1 MKKVYLYDAEGYFA
15 GEGWPQID
23 PLESQKAGREI
34 LIMPANSTELE
45 PPEEKECFQIK
56 WNGAVWE
63 YEEILVEPEPEPE
76 PYEPTEEE
84 LQARKRAERDAR
96 MSVTQD
102 RIDRYRNQIEAGFAP
117 TDDAETFKALLRY
130 AQYLRNF
137 TAAENWWTASV
148 LFFEEWSEANG

>member
-1 MKKVYLYDAEGYFA
+1 MTEYNFNQTIEYIDGTRDLNFEAARRWAYEHGAAFEEDIAARETVNGKLMRYFII
-15 GEGWPQID
+15 GSE
-23 PLESQKAGREI
+23 
-34 LIMPANSTELE
+34 PA
-45 PPEEKECFQIK
+45 P
-56 WNGAVWE
+56 VV
-63 YEEILVEPEPEPE
+63 VEPVPEP
-76 PYEPTEEE
+76 TVAE

-130 AQYLRNF
+130 AQYLRDF

>member
-1 MKKVYLYDAEGYFA
+1 MAEFTYN
-15 GEGWPQID
+15 QTI
-23 PLESQKAGREI
+23 
-34 LIMPANSTELE
+34 
-45 PPEEKECFQIK
+45 
-56 WNGAVWE
+56 E
-63 YEEILVEPEPEPE
+63 YEDCTRDLNFEAAQRWAYEHGAAFEEDVAARKTVGSKLMRYFVIGSEPAPVPEP
-76 PYEPTEEE
+76 TVAE

-130 AQYLRNF
+130 TQYLRDF

-148 LFFEEWSEANG
+148 LFFEEWSETNG

>member
-1 MKKVYLYDAEGYFA
+1 MTDFTYNQRIEYIDGTRDLNFEAARRWAAEHGAAFEEDVAARKTVNGKLMRYFVI
-15 GEGWPQID
+15 GSE
-23 PLESQKAGREI
+23 
-34 LIMPANSTELE
+34 PA
-45 PPEEKECFQIK
+45 P
-56 WNGAVWE
+56 VV
-63 YEEILVEPEPEPE
+63 VEPVPEP
-76 PYEPTEEE
+76 TVAE

-130 AQYLRNF
+130 TQYLRDF
-137 TAAENWWTASV
+137 TTAENWWTASV